1 MRNII
6 DLIPRDRVTVSPSI
20 LAADFAALGSE
31 VDKVTEAGC
40 DLLHL
45 DVMDG
50 HFVPN
55 LTMGPP
61 LLKSLRG
68 RSDLIFDTHLMLSDP
83 LKYAEDFVKAGAD
96 HITFH
101 LESDNNPDEVIDA
114 LRALGCTVGIS
125 LKPATPAS
133 AVIPYLNKID
143 LVLIMTVEPGFGGQ
157 SFMADM
163 MPKVKEVHEA
173 IKAGNL
179 PVHLEIDGGI
189 DAKTVEVATKAG
201 ANMMVAGTSVFRN
214 PAGTKV
220 AIEQLHAATQWL
232 KL

>member
-31 VDKVTEAGC
+31 VDRVTEAGC

-68 RSDLIFDTHLMLSDP
+68 RSDLIFDTHLMLSNP
-83 LKYAEDFVKAGAD
+83 LKYAEDFIKAGAD

-101 LESDNNPDEVIDA
+101 LESDNNPDDVIDA
-114 LRALGCTVGIS
+114 LRQLGCTVGIS

-157 SFMADM
+157 SFMAEM
-163 MPKVKEVHEA
+163 MPKVKEIHNA
-173 IKAGNL
+173 IKADNL
-179 PVHLEIDGGI
+179 PIHLEIDGGI
-189 DAKTVEVATKAG
+189 DAKTVETATKAG
-201 ANMMVAGTSVFRN
+201 ANMMVAGTSIFRN
-214 PAGTKV
+214 PAGIKV
-220 AIEQLHAATQWL
+220 AIEQLHAATRWL
-232 KL
+232 

>member
-6 DLIPRDRVTVSPSI
+6 DLIPRDRITVSPSV
-20 LAADFAALGSE
+20 LAADFAALGQE

-61 LLKSLRG
+61 LLKSLRS
-68 RSDLIFDTHLMLSDP
+68 RSNLIFDTHLMLSDP
-83 LKYAEDFVKAGAD
+83 LKYAKDFIDAGAD

-101 LESDNNPDEVIDA
+101 LESNNNPDEVIKM
-114 LRALGCTVGIS
+114 LRKLGCTVGIS
-125 LKPATPAS
+125 LKPATSAA

-143 LVLIMTVEPGFGGQ
+143 LVLVMTVEPGFGGQ
-157 SFMADM
+157 SFMAEM
-163 MPKVKEVHEA
+163 MPKVKTIHEA
-173 IKAGNL
+173 IKAAKL
-179 PVHLEIDGGI
+179 PVHLELDGGI
-189 DAKTVEVATKAG
+189 DAKTVEVAAKAG

-214 PAGTKV
+214 PAGAKV
-220 AIEQLHAATQWL
+220 AIAELHAATQWL
-232 KL
+232 